1 LFDIQNIQVQN
12 VKDKQDILQAQLET
26 QTSDISNLV
35 QQASSVSASVPMQSQ
50 QYLPLSFN
58 LPQSIHVVFSAI
70 APHQHGLPSPIQL
83 PNQFA
88 QIPSPTVP
96 QRDPYLPPLVHSQD
110 IPNQQY
116 QLPLT
121 QQSHP
126 QLGAPP
132 HQQYQQTPH
141 SQYSQ
146 PAPHLSQLQ
155 SAMGHSLEEPPY
167 APSQNYPPNLRH
179 PPSQPHSRPQPPQQ
193 FYGVPPQGYEPPSSI
208 SGASYSSGYGTLSGP
223 AEPNRYGRLPQ
234 YGTPPQGYEPP
245 SSRFGASYSSRYDTL
260 SEIAEPNRYGG
271 PPQYGGKQPQL
282 HTASV
287 AYISGSGYPQ
297 LPTAHVLPQAIPTE
311 SAVSVGSGS
320 PGAGNRVSVD
330 HVVEKVSTMG
340 FLRDHVRAMVRKLT
354 ENILILL
361 FLYHLFLFLG

>member
-1 LFDIQNIQVQN
+1 MDDLKVSVGRLLENILSEVQN

-26 QTSDISNLV
+26 QTSVISNLV
-35 QQASSVSASVPMQSQ
+35 QQALSLSASALLQSQ
-50 QYLPLSFN
+50 QY
-58 LPQSIHVVFSAI
+58 LPQSIHVVSTAI
-70 APHQHGLPSPIQL
+70 APPQHGLPSPIQL
-83 PNQFA
+83 PNQFP
-88 QIPSPTVP
+88 QIPNPTVL
-96 QRDPYLPPLVHSQD
+96 QRDPYLPPPVQSQE

-116 QLPLT
+116 QLPLI
-121 QQSHP
+121 QQPRP
-126 QLGAPP
+126 QPGALP

-146 PAPHLSQLQ
+146 PAPHLPQQQLPHSSGNPPQLQ
-155 SAMGHSLEEPPY
+155 SSMGHRLEEPPY
-167 APSQNYPPNLRH
+167 APFQNYPPNLRH
-179 PPSQPHSRPQPPQQ
+179 PPTL
-193 FYGVPPQGYEPPSSI
+193 PQGYEPLSSI
-208 SGASYSSGYGTLSGP
+208 SGASYSSGYDTLPGP
-223 AEPNRYGRLPQ
+223 AEPNRYGRPPQ

-297 LPTAHVLPQAIPTE
+297 LPTAYILPQAIPTE
-311 SAVSVGSGS
+311 SSVSFGSGS

-330 HVVEKVSTMG
+330 HVVEKVATMG
-340 FLRDHVRAMVRKLT
+340 FPREHVRAIVRKLT

-361 FLYHLFLFLG
+361 FLYHLFLFL